1 MATDAEMIKCSP
13 AAEERR
19 LQNEA
24 FLNAIMNCDDETFE
38 KVISILTAKELLPV

>member
-1 MATDAEMIKCSP
+1 MATDTDRLCTS

-24 FLNAIMNCDDETFE
+24 FLNAIKNCDE
-38 KVISILTAKELLPV
+38 KTYKEIISILTAKGLLRG